1 MDVRSGEAQPG
12 DAQPGPV
19 SGQVALVSG
28 ASRGIGRAVARALAR
43 AGAHCVL
50 TARSPGGLEETDDL
64 IRSELGAGQGATLL
78 PLDLLDGAGIDSI
91 GPTLAA
97 RFGRLDILVHAAA
110 SLGALTPV
118 PHIAERDWDRT
129 LSVNVT
135 ASWRLIRTTAPLL
148 QAAPAG
154 RAVFLTDGHA
164 RQPVAFW
171 GMLGAGKAA
180 MENLVLA
187 WADEMAGHERLRIN
201 LFDPGIVATR
211 MRAQAM
217 PGENPARLAR
227 PEDAAV
233 AILPLCLPAERRHGM
248 LIC

>member
-1 MDVRSGEAQPG
+1 MPFSGE
-12 DAQPGPV
+12 
-19 SGQVALVSG
+19 VALVTG

-64 IRSELGAGQGATLL
+64 IRAEMGAADSATLL
-78 PLDLLDGAGIDSI
+78 PLDLLDGAAIDRI
-91 GPTLAA
+91 GPTLAQQ
-97 RFGRLDILVHAAA
+97 FGRLDILVHAAA

-118 PHIAERDWDRT
+118 PHITERDWDHA
-129 LSVNVT
+129 LSVNAT
-135 ASWRLIRTTAPLL
+135 ATWRLIRTTAPLL
-148 QAAPAG
+148 AAAPAG
-154 RAVFLTDGHA
+154 RAVFLTDDHA
-164 RQPVAFW
+164 RRPVAFW

-187 WADEMAGHERLRIN
+187 WADEMAGQQRLCIN

-217 PGENPARLAR
+217 PGEDPARLAR
-227 PEDAAV
+227 PDDAAE

-248 LIC
+248 LIRRGATPSP

>member
-1 MDVRSGEAQPG
+1 MPLSGE
-12 DAQPGPV
+12 
-19 SGQVALVSG
+19 VALVTG

-64 IRSELGAGQGATLL
+64 IRTETGAENGVTLL
-78 PLDLLDGAGIDSI
+78 PLDLLDGAALDSI
-91 GPTLAA
+91 GPTLAQ

-118 PHIAERDWDRT
+118 PHIAERDWDRA

-135 ASWRLIRTTAPLL
+135 ATWRLIRTTAPLL
-148 QAAPAG
+148 AHAPAG

-217 PGENPARLAR
+217 PGEDPARLAR
-227 PEDAAV
+227 PEDAAA
-233 AILPLCLPAERRHGM
+233 AILPLCLPAEQRHGM
-248 LIC
+248 LIR

>member
-1 MDVRSGEAQPG
+1 M
-12 DAQPGPV
+12 
-19 SGQVALVSG
+19 
-28 ASRGIGRAVARALAR
+28 
-43 AGAHCVL
+43 L

-64 IRSELGAGQGATLL
+64 IGGGQTLL
-78 PLDLLDGAGIDSI
+78 PLDLLDGAAIDSI

-110 SLGALTPV
+110 MLGALTPV
-118 PHIAERDWDRT
+118 PHITDRDWERS
-129 LSVNVT
+129 LSVNAT

-154 RAVFLTDGHA
+154 RAVFITDSHA

-171 GMLGAGKAA
+171 GLLAAGKAA
-180 MENLVLA
+180 MESLVLS
-187 WADEMAGHERLRIN
+187 WADELAGQERLRVN

-217 PGENPARLAR
+217 PGE
-227 PEDAAV
+227 DASTLPQPKAV
-233 AILPLCLPAERRHGM
+233 ADRIVPLCLEDERRHGETV
-248 LIC
+248 C

>member
-1 MDVRSGEAQPG
+1 MTRLAGK
-12 DAQPGPV
+12 
-19 SGQVALVSG
+19 VALVTG
-28 ASRGIGRAVARALAR
+28 ASRGIGRAVAIALGGE
-43 AGAHCVL
+43 GAHCVL

-64 IRSELGAGQGATLL
+64 IGGGQTLL
-78 PLDLLDGAGIDSI
+78 PLDLLDGAAIDSI

-110 SLGALTPV
+110 MLGALTPV
-118 PHIAERDWDRT
+118 PHITDRDWERS
-129 LSVNVT
+129 LSVNAT

-154 RAVFLTDGHA
+154 RAVFITDSHA

-171 GMLGAGKAA
+171 GLLAAGKAA
-180 MENLVLA
+180 MESLVLS
-187 WADEMAGHERLRIN
+187 WADELAGQERLRVN

-217 PGENPARLAR
+217 PGE
-227 PEDAAV
+227 DASTLPQPKAV
-233 AILPLCLPAERRHGM
+233 ADRIVPLCLEDERRHGETV
-248 LIC
+248 C

>member
-1 MDVRSGEAQPG
+1 MDPGSGMPLSGE
-12 DAQPGPV
+12 
-19 SGQVALVSG
+19 VALVTG

-43 AGAHCVL
+43 AGARCVL

-64 IRSELGAGQGATLL
+64 IRAELGADQGATLL
-78 PLDLLDGAGIDSI
+78 PLDLLDGAAIDCI

-97 RFGRLDILVHAAA
+97 RFGRLDILVHAAGA
-110 SLGALTPV
+110 LGALTPV
-118 PHIAERDWDRT
+118 PHIVERDWDRT

-135 ASWRLIRTTAPLL
+135 AAWRLIRTTAPLL
-148 QAAPAG
+148 QAAPAA
-154 RAVFLTDGHA
+154 RAVFLTEGHA

-187 WADEMAGHERLRIN
+187 WADETAAQQRLRIN

-217 PGENPARLAR
+217 PGEDVSKLAG
-227 PEDAAV
+227 PEDV
-233 AILPLCLPAERRHGM
+233 AQAIVPLCLPTERRHGM
-248 LIC
+248 LLRHSATQAEPR